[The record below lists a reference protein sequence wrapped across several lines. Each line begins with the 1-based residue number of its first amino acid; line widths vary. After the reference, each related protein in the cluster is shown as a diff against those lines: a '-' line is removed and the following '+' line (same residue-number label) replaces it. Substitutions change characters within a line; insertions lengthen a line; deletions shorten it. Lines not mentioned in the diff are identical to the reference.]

1 MEKFTHLLSK
11 DNKYQILFFILLNII
26 LVFAETFGVALIPLF
41 IDFAVSDDPILP
53 NYISWIEEFVT
64 DKEKES
70 LIIYGSVFLIIVFLI
85 KNILVFGII
94 AYQINLNKKFNFDL
108 KKKFF
113 NLYVF
118 APFEIINS
126 YNNSQILRNINEEIT
141 NYILNF
147 FLILKTFKDV
157 LLFLAI
163 FILLLFVDYSSTLIA
178 VIILF
183 ICLFIYF
190 FTFYELLKKLG
201 ENQLKSKNAIISWLL
216 QGISSIKEIKISR
229 KENNIS
235 KKFLDKVLIFENSTV
250 KINIIQS
257 IPPSLFE
264 LLFVIITLS
273 LVAFAVTTKIENI
286 LPILSLY
293 VVSFI
298 RLLPIF
304 TRLGSTLSNLRR
316 SYPSVLHLNS
326 ELKKLE
332 KYVIEQNKNSS
343 NIADNL
349 KFDESLNFNNVQFK
363 YQNRNQNIL
372 ENFNLNINKGKVLAL
387 VGKSGSGKTTLIN
400 LICGFLKPSSGK
412 ITVDDKDI
420 HQNLNGW
427 QKKIGLVPQD
437 NYLLDDSI
445 RNNIIFLDDK
455 SQIDEKRLNEA
466 IFYSGLSDLIESS
479 ELKLDT
485 KVGEGGAQ
493 LSGGQIQRIALARLL
508 YKNPEILIL
517 DEFTNSLDPE
527 NEDFIVE
534 KLIQLKNEKNKT
546 IIIVSHKIKPLKIC
560 DEIILLENRNI
571 KEKFSYKSFYDKFS
585 SLYE

>member
-11 DNKYQILFFILLNII
+11 DNKFQILLFIGFNII
-26 LVFAETFGVALIPLF
+26 LVFAETFGIALIPLF
-41 IDFAVSDDPILP
+41 IDFAVSDNPILP
-53 NYISWIEEFVT
+53 NYFTWINQFIEN
-64 DKEKES
+64 KEKDTI
-70 LIIYGSVFLIIVFLI
+70 IIYGSIFLILIFLI
-85 KNILVFGII
+85 KNFLVFSII
-94 AYQINLNKKFNFDL
+94 AYQIYLNKKFNFDL

-126 YNNSQILRNINEEIT
+126 YNTSQILRNINEEIT

-147 FLILKTFKDV
+147 FLILKTFKDI

-163 FILLLFVDYSSTLIA
+163 FILLLFVDYFSTLIA
-178 VIILF
+178 VLILF
-183 ICLFIYF
+183 TCLFVYF
-190 FTFYELLKKLG
+190 FTFYGLLKKLG
-201 ENQLKSKNAIISWLL
+201 ENQLKSKNAIISWLM
-216 QGISSIKEIKISR
+216 QGISSIKEIKISK
-229 KENNIS
+229 KENNIV
-235 KKFLDKVLIFENSTV
+235 KKFLDKVLVFENSTV
-250 KINIIQS
+250 KINLIQS

-273 LVAFAVTTKIENI
+273 LIAFAVTTKIENI

-326 ELKKLE
+326 ELIKLE
-332 KYVIEQNKNSS
+332 KYMTHQKNDEK
-343 NIADNL
+343 NLTDNL
-349 KFDESLNFNNVQFK
+349 KFEKYLTFDDINFK
-363 YQNRNQNIL
+363 YQNRDQNIL
-372 ENFNLNINKGKVLAL
+372 ENFDLKIEKGKVVAL
-387 VGKSGSGKTTLIN
+387 VGKSGSGKTTIIN
-400 LICGFLKPSSGK
+400 LICGFLSPSKGK
-412 ITVDDKDI
+412 IKADNQEI
-420 HQNLNGW
+420 QNNLSSW

-437 NYLLDDSI
+437 NYLLDDTI
-445 RNNIIFLDDK
+445 KNNIIFLDDK
-455 SQIDEKRLNEA
+455 NFVDEKRLQEA
-466 IFYSGLSDLIESS
+466 IYYSGLKDLISTG
-479 ELKLDT
+479 LKIDS

-508 YKNPEILIL
+508 YKDPEILIL

-527 NEDFIVE
+527 NEDFIVD
-534 KLIQLKNEKNKT
+534 KLVQLKNEKKKT

-560 DEIILLENRNI
+560 DEIILLENKNI
-571 KEKFSYKSFYDKFS
+571 KEKFSYESFYNKFS